1 MSYAKSIFF
10 IPVWFDQLQSFTSAL
25 EGTSL
30 WEATDSKKV
39 WAGYLFRY
47 ASDINRKK
55 ECNITINTEY
65 HDLIEIRPS
74 MYGDDKD
81 E

>member
-55 ECNITINTEY
+55 E
-65 HDLIEIRPS
+65 
-74 MYGDDKD
+74 
-81 E
+81 